1 MKTNSELVKIAEELA
16 SKSAL
21 VKSIKSI
28 TFNEEKNRIEIDCV
42 RYFCKK
48 FDGQITS
55 NQLEFMRH
63 KCDYQSISNMG
74 KLNKWCA
81 SVAISAIKDYSLEPK
96 ELYIAC

>member
-1 MKTNSELVKIAEELA
+1 MEKKNLQTITEELA
-16 SKSAL
+16 AKSAV

-28 TFNEEKNRIEIDCV
+28 TFNEEKNRIEIECV
-42 RYFCKK
+42 RYYCKK

-55 NQLEFMRH
+55 NQLEYMRH
-63 KCDYQSISNMG
+63 KCDYRSITNMS

-81 SVAISAIKDYSLEPK
+81 SVAISAIKDYALEPN

>member
-1 MKTNSELVKIAEELA
+1 MKTNSELVKITNELA
-16 SKSAL
+16 SKSAV
-21 VKSIKSI
+21 VKSIKSV
-28 TFNEEKNRIEIDCV
+28 TFNEEKNRIEIKCV
-42 RYFCKK
+42 RYYCKK

-81 SVAISAIKDYSLEPK
+81 SVAISAIKDYSLEPN

>member
-1 MKTNSELVKIAEELA
+1 MEKKNLQTITEELA
-16 SKSAL
+16 EKSAV

-28 TFNEEKNRIEIDCV
+28 TFNAEKNRIEIECV
-42 RYFCKK
+42 RYYCKK
-48 FDGQITS
+48 YDGQITS

-81 SVAISAIKDYSLEPK
+81 SVAISAIKDYALEPS

>member
-1 MKTNSELVKIAEELA
+1 MEKNLKNISKELA
-16 SKSAL
+16 AKSAV

-28 TFNEEKNRIEIDCV
+28 SFNEEKNRIEIKCV
-42 RYFCKK
+42 RYYCKK

-55 NQLEFMRH
+55 NQLEYMRH

-81 SVAISAIKDYSLEPK
+81 SVAISAIKDYALEPK